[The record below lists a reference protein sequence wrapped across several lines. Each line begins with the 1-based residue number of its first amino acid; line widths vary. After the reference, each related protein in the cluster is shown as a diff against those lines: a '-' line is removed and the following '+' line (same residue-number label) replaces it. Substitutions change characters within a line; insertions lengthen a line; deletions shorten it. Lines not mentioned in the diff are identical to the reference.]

1 MPFVLDASVTASWA
15 FPDET
20 EAVAVRA
27 GELLESASDRAVVPA
42 LWWYE
47 VRNMLVVN
55 ERRGR
60 IVVARTTV
68 FLGYVA
74 QLPIQI
80 DTDFDSGVV
89 MDLARTHHLTVYD
102 AAYLSLA
109 IKEGLPLATL
119 DRKLGAA
126 ATALGISLLS

>member
-15 FPDET
+15 FPNET
-20 EAVAVRA
+20 DSIAVRA
-27 GELLESASDRAVVPA
+27 GELLESASDHAIVPA

-47 VRNMLVVN
+47 VRNMLVIN

-60 IVVARTTV
+60 TVVSRSTI
-68 FLGYVA
+68 FLEQIA

-80 DTDFDSGVV
+80 DTQFDSAIV

-109 IKEGLPLATL
+109 IREALPLATL
-119 DRKLGAA
+119 DKQLGAA
-126 ATALGISLLS
+126 AATLKIPLLS